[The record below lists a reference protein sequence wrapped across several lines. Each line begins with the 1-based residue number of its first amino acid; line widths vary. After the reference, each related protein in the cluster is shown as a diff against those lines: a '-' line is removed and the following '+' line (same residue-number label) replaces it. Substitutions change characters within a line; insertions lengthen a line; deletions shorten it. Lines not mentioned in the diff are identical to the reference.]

1 MSTKINEFKSLMTSF
16 ARPNLFQVSIQPR
29 NQEANARMNINCY
42 SASIPGLSTA
52 TTEKD
57 QHYRSIAYQKI
68 YEDVTLGFY
77 VHEDM
82 REIKYIQDWM
92 SRMIRPQDNHVGFYD
107 DYIGTVEI
115 TTIARGGQSRG
126 PHGHVP
132 VRSGDGSVVGRPA
145 HRPYGTA
152 DVGGSHIDQWGT
164 NSGTSHSPSMGE
176 HSSYGQRK
184 TLTTTLY
191 DAYPKSIEAIALDYG
206 TNDDIMK
213 FNAVFTYR
221 YYQQEWNKQAPTGQP
236 PMVGPTR
243 PDSGI
248 EDKVK
253 GTGNLKGVH
262 RNESNKDFMARML
275 GR

>member
-1 MSTKINEFKSLMTSF
+1 MSYKYVIQFKVFITGVENMSTKIDEFKTQMTSF
-16 ARPNLFQVSIQPR
+16 ARPNLFEVSIQPR
-29 NQEANARMNINCY
+29 GGQANTRMNINCY
-42 SASIPGLSTA
+42 SAAIPGLSTA

-57 QHYRSIAYQKI
+57 EHYRSIAYQKI

-92 SRMIRPQDNHVGFYD
+92 TKMIRPQDNHVGFYD
-107 DYIGTVEI
+107 DYVGTVAI
-115 TTIARGGQSRG
+115 TTISRGGQYRD
-126 PHGHVP
+126 PHGHIP
-132 VRSGDGSVVGRPA
+132 VMNGVGDTR
-145 HRPYGTA
+145 
-152 DVGGSHIDQWGT
+152 T
-164 NSGTSHSPSMGE
+164 NHTPSMGE
-176 HSSYGQRK
+176 HSKGGQRK

-213 FNAVFTYR
+213 FNVVFTYR
-221 YYQQEWNKQAPTGQP
+221 YYEQTWNQQAPVGQP
-236 PMVGPTR
+236 PFVGPTR
-243 PDSGI
+243 PDAI

-253 GTGNLKGVH
+253 GTGGLKGIH
-262 RNESNKDFMARML
+262 RNESNKDFMSRML